1 MEKEKKRRESTILK
15 PLKRPPRAHVS
26 KEEMRR
32 NMKNIGEWRKQHLAD
47 LRAELCAELRAKDS
61 R

>member
-1 MEKEKKRRESTILK
+1 MKNKKEPRKSTILK
-15 PLKRPPRAHVS
+15 PFKRPPRAHVS

-32 NMKNIGEWRKQHLAD
+32 NMRNIAERRKQYLAD
-47 LRAELCAELRAKDS
+47 LRAELCAELRTNDS